1 MGRDNIAKESEWSEA
16 DLQKH
21 VIELAELR
29 GWRVY
34 HARPAQTGKG
44 WRTPV
49 GSDTSVGFPDLVAA
63 RGKKVM
69 WRELKSDTGRLTPG
83 QEIWRDVLV
92 GAGEDWAVWRPS
104 MLDQILEVLR

>member
-1 MGRDNIAKESEWSEA
+1 MGRDNVAKESEWSEA

-49 GSDTSVGFPDLVAA
+49 GSDTSVGFPDLVLV
-63 RGKKVM
+63 RQGRLLVV
-69 WRELKSDTGRLTPG
+69 ELKSEKGRVTPA
-83 QEIWRDVLV
+83 QSEWLNALMVA
-92 GAGEDWAVWRPS
+92 GATVYVFKPS